1 MKRIFNW
8 TLGSFFRTLG
18 RIICYLSIGLLIGL
32 IASKMGFN
40 LFIMPVNAT
49 TNDGWLYNVKNN
61 IQNTHFYDLGSGTNY
76 TWYDS
81 VLSGI
86 QLDEAGNNWNFFHPE
101 KAHTIA
107 SNGLMYSFYSGTS
120 FKLGYL
126 YNLQYYACSSA
137 KVNYETVDT
146 TLFLG
151 SNATQNAQRINN
163 ISYQTSSITGLSSY
177 PSESSTT
184 KFNYC
189 HQVNVLFVPSTDSLQ
204 WLGMRYTAKNNS
216 FSTYLYE
223 FGYNINELGVYTD
236 TIRAIIEN
244 SNGSVKEAVDKV
256 AEETKKTNDT
266 ITNDNVSEAES
277 SAGNFFS
284 GFNTETHGLTGIIT
298 APLNAIQ
305 SLTSK
310 TCSSLFLPL
319 PFVNENLTLPCMRP
333 IYVEHFG
340 PFMNLY
346 DIITLGIVSYWVM
359 VRIFTLV
366 KDFKN
371 PDHDEIEVMDL

>member
-1 MKRIFNW
+1 MKKIFNW
-8 TLGSFFRTLG
+8 ITGSFFRTLG
-18 RIICYLSIGLLIGL
+18 RIICYLSIGFLIAL

-40 LFIMPVNAT
+40 LFIMPVNAA

-61 IQNTHFYDLGSGTNY
+61 IQNTHFYDLGSGNTY

-81 VLSGI
+81 ILGGI
-86 QLDEAGNNWNFFHPE
+86 QLDESGNNWNFFHPE

-120 FKLGYL
+120 FKTGYL

-137 KVNYETVDT
+137 RVNYDTVNT

-163 ISYQTSSITGLSSY
+163 ISYQTSSVTGLSSY

-189 HQVNVLFVPSTDSLQ
+189 HQVNVLFVPSSDSLQ
-204 WLGMRYTAKNNS
+204 WLGMRYTAKESS

-223 FGYNINELGVYTD
+223 FGYNINELGLYTD

-244 SNGSVKEAVDKV
+244 SNGNVKEAVDKV
-256 AEETKKTNDT
+256 AEETKKTNDSINNT
-266 ITNDNVSEAES
+266 DITGANENANGFFNNFEDNDFGLS
-277 SAGNFFS
+277 S
-284 GFNTETHGLTGIIT
+284 IIT
-298 APLNAIQ
+298 APLRAINAMLNDTCIAPGATYKGQ
-305 SLTSK
+305 SFSLPCGSMLW
-310 TCSSLFLPL
+310 SREGGQDFRNFLNIFYGGFLAYFVIRSLFL
-319 PFVNENLTLPCMRP
+319 
-333 IYVEHFG
+333 
-340 PFMNLY
+340 
-346 DIITLGIVSYWVM
+346 DIEKL
-359 VRIFTLV
+359 
-366 KDFKN
+366 KN
-371 PDHDEIEVMDL
+371 PNNDKVEVEKL

>member
-1 MKRIFNW
+1 MNRIFNW
-8 TLGSFFRTLG
+8 TIGSFFRTLG

-32 IASKMGFN
+32 IASKMGLN
-40 LFIMPVNAT
+40 LFIIPVNAS
-49 TNDGWLYNVKNN
+49 TNDGWLYNIKNN
-61 IQNTHFYDLGSGTNY
+61 IQNTHFYDLGNGTNY

-107 SNGLMYSFYSGTS
+107 TNGLMYSFYSGTS
-120 FKLGYL
+120 FKTGYL

-137 KVNYETVDT
+137 KVNYDTVDT
-146 TLFLG
+146 TLYLG

-163 ISYQTSSITGLSSY
+163 ISYQTSSVTGLSSY

-204 WLGMRYTAKNNS
+204 WLGMRYTAKGNS

-223 FGYNINELGVYTD
+223 FGYNINELGIYTD
-236 TIRAIIEN
+236 TIRSIIEN
-244 SNGSVKEAVDKV
+244 SNGNVVDAVDKV
-256 AEETKKTNDT
+256 TEEAKKTNDA
-266 ITNDNVSEAES
+266 INNDNVSEAES
-277 SAGNFFS
+277 SAGNFFND
-284 GFNTETHGLTGIIT
+284 FNTETHGLTGIIT
-298 APLNAIQ
+298 SPLNAIQ

-310 TCSSLFLPL
+310 TCSPLVLPL
-319 PFVNENLTLPCMRP
+319 PFVNENLTLPCMRS
-333 IYVEHFG
+333 IYVENFG
-340 PFMNLY
+340 AFMNLY